1 MRVRSSDVV
10 ADLIERLGEDVC
22 LVVPRAV
29 EDTALE
35 VFAAAL
41 KLGLVVGKPAVATSP
56 ALGWSASAGPASSAS
71 PASLRGTSVV
81 VVVVVAASAADA

>member
-10 ADLIERLGEDVC
+10 ADLIERLREDVG

-29 EDTALE
+29 EDAALE
-35 VFAAAL
+35 VFAVAL
-41 KLGLVVGKPAVATSP
+41 KLGLALSKSAVAASP
-56 ALGWSASAGPASSAS
+56 ASAGPASSAS

-81 VVVVVAASAADA
+81 VVVAASAADA